1 MNQKLF
7 IFAFGFFTFCLPN
20 CSSNSL
26 LAAGVNGSGI
36 PGSAEMIRLQEQWQ
50 PMNASKAKQ
59 QGRKRFNENKYGMF
73 IHWGLYSQCGG
84 VWKGERMEEGGTG
97 PKVAE
102 WIMRRKEI
110 PRSEYALLAKTFN
123 PTKFDADKWVSIAKA
138 AGMKYMVITS
148 KHHDG
153 FALFDSAVSDFNVV
167 QATPFKRDII
177 RELEQACKRGG
188 LAFGVYYSHALDWR
202 DGGDSGMKDYCYHEP
217 PKQAMFVN
225 DFDPSP
231 VRFDDYIARKSLP
244 QVQEL
249 VANYDL
255 SEIWLD
261 TPIYIP
267 PQFSFDFYKTIYRSN
282 PEILVSQRIG
292 NEFGDIGT
300 PGDNVIPDEASEN
313 TWEGIAT
320 TNNSWGFKSY
330 DEDWK
335 SPAET
340 LFWLLENVSKGGN
353 FLLNVGPDGTGVIPK
368 QSADNLL
375 AVGRW
380 LKVNGDAIYG
390 TKPWKITHEGPAGI
404 SIKGTEHRSKHGFKL
419 DVTSEDFWFTKK
431 SMKLYVIGMVWPE
444 SGIARVRSLN
454 DVSFTEVRLLGS
466 PETLHWKKESGTVEI
481 QLPKTELEKLG
492 YALEITL

>member
-1 MNQKLF
+1 MKYF
-7 IFAFGFFTFCLPN
+7 SFVVVIKCVVIF
-20 CSSNSL
+20 L
-26 LAAGVNGSGI
+26 LGYSASFLHAAGVNGSGI
-36 PGSAEMIRLQEQWQ
+36 PGSPEMVKLHKQWK
-50 PMNASKAKQ
+50 PLNSSSAKQ
-59 QGRKRFNENKYGMF
+59 RGRERFNANKYGMF

-110 PRSEYALLAKTFN
+110 PREEYATLADSFN
-123 PTKFDADKWVSIAKA
+123 PTKFDADEWVSIAKA

-153 FALFDSAVSDFNVV
+153 FALFDSKVSDFNVV
-167 QATPFKRDII
+167 KATPFGRDVI
-177 RELEQACKRGG
+177 RELEQACERGG
-188 LAFGVYYSHALDWR
+188 IAFGVYYSHALDWR
-202 DGGDSGMKDYCYHEP
+202 DGGDSGMKDFCYDDP

-225 DFDPSP
+225 NFDPAA
-231 VRFDDYIARKSLP
+231 VTFNDYITNKSLP
-244 QVQEL
+244 QVEEL
-249 VANYDL
+249 VSNYNL

-267 PQFSFDFYKTIYRSN
+267 PDFSFKFYTTIYRAN

-330 DEDWK
+330 DKDWK
-335 SPAET
+335 SPQET

-368 QSADNLL
+368 QSVENLL

-380 LKVNGDAIYG
+380 LKVNGEAIYG
-390 TKPWKITHEGPAGI
+390 TKPWTITHEGPAGI
-404 SIKGTEHRSKHGFKL
+404 SLKGTEHRSKHGFQL

-431 SMKLYVIGMVWPE
+431 GDKLYVIAMVWPE
-444 SGIARVRSLN
+444 TGTATVQSLN
-454 DVSFTEVRLLGS
+454 DYAFTGVRFLGS
-466 PETLHWKKESGTVEI
+466 TEKISWRKKGDLIEIDLPDIESKG
-481 QLPKTELEKLG
+481 LG
-492 YALEITL
+492 YALEFIR

>member
-1 MNQKLF
+1 
-7 IFAFGFFTFCLPN
+7 
-20 CSSNSL
+20 
-26 LAAGVNGSGI
+26 
-36 PGSAEMIRLQEQWQ
+36 
-50 PMNASKAKQ
+50 
-59 QGRKRFNENKYGMF
+59 
-73 IHWGLYSQCGG
+73 
-84 VWKGERMEEGGTG
+84 
-97 PKVAE
+97 
-102 WIMRRKEI
+102 
-110 PRSEYALLAKTFN
+110 
-123 PTKFDADKWVSIAKA
+123 
-138 AGMKYMVITS
+138 
-148 KHHDG
+148 
-153 FALFDSAVSDFNVV
+153 
-167 QATPFKRDII
+167 
-177 RELEQACKRGG
+177 
-188 LAFGVYYSHALDWR
+188 
-202 DGGDSGMKDYCYHEP
+202 
-217 PKQAMFVN
+217 MFVN

-231 VRFDDYIARKSLP
+231 VRFDDYIAHKSLP
-244 QVQEL
+244 QVREL
-249 VANYDL
+249 VAKYDL

-300 PGDNVIPDEASEN
+300 PGDNVIPDEANEN

-368 QSADNLL
+368 QSVDNLL

-390 TKPWKITHEGPAGI
+390 TKPWKITHEGPAGL

-431 SMKLYVIGMVWPE
+431 NTKLYAIGMVWPE
-444 SGIARVRSLN
+444 DGVARVRSLN
-454 DVSFTEVRLLGS
+454 DVPFTEIRLLGS
-466 PETLHWKKESGTVEI
+466 PEKLQWKKESGTVEI
-481 QLPKTELEKLG
+481 QLPKTELKKLG